1 MRRIVLAGAAMLAVS
16 ALAVMPAYGTQPGK
30 NGSIVFQHSGGR
42 LWLVNSD
49 GSGLTKLTT
58 TKGRLDD
65 NNPDWSPDGSKI
77 VFERCQQICQIWR
90 INANG
95 TGLGLL
101 GPPGLDRGQPSYSPN
116 GALIAYSRGWGGV
129 QNDQIKFAEIYVM
142 NARGAGARQL
152 THVTTGKPFS
162 ADVEYPAWSP
172 NGKQLAFTLHNSKTG
187 DPAGGRALFV
197 INPDGSGLHQVTP
210 WELNGGGKPDWS
222 PDGKLILFRLG
233 SPTHPDHGNLATIH
247 PDGTGL
253 KRLTNYPEKALISG
267 SFSPDGK
274 WITFCRFTTYDYP
287 SVFVMRSNGT
297 GIHQVTPSD
306 VHGIAYA
313 ADWGPTR

>member
-1 MRRIVLAGAAMLAVS
+1 MRRIVLTGALTLAVS
-16 ALAVMPAYGTQPGK
+16 ALAAMPAYGTRPGK
-30 NGSIVFQHSGGR
+30 NGQIVFQKAGGR

-58 TKGRLDD
+58 TKGHLDD
-65 NNPDWSPDGSKI
+65 GDPDWSPDGSKI
-77 VFERCQQICQIWR
+77 AFTRCQRICQIWR

-101 GPPGLDRGQPSYSPN
+101 GLPGLDRGQPSYSPN
-116 GALIAYSRGWGGV
+116 GKLIAYSRGWGGV

-142 NARGAGARQL
+142 NAGGAGARQV
-152 THVTTGKPFS
+152 TQVTTGKPFS

-197 INPDGSGLHQVTP
+197 INPDGSGLHQLTP

-222 PDGKLILFRLG
+222 PDGKVILFRLV
-233 SPTHPDHGNLATIH
+233 STTHPDRGNLATIH

-253 KRLTNYPEKALISG
+253 KRLTSYPERTLISG

-274 WITFCRFTTYDYP
+274 WITFSRFTTYDYP
-287 SVFVMRSNGT
+287 SIFVIRSNGT
-297 GIHQVTPSD
+297 GVRQVTPSD
-306 VHGIAYA
+306 VHGIGFAS
-313 ADWGPTR
+313 DWGPAR